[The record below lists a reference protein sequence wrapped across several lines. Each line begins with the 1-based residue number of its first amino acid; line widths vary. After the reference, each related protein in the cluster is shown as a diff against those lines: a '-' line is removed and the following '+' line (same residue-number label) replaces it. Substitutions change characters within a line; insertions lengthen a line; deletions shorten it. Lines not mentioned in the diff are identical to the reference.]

1 MNATNVLDV
10 GSFSARR
17 QPADVEIVVP
27 VHNEEAGLAASVRRL
42 HAYLETHFPFSWRIT
57 IADNA
62 STDRTWAVARILAA
76 ELDGVHALHLDEKG
90 RGLALR
96 TAWLASDAA
105 VVAYMDVDLS
115 TELDALLP
123 LVAPLLSG
131 HSDVAIG
138 SRLANGAR
146 VVRAPKRE
154 LISRSYNLI
163 LKATLHNHFTDA
175 QCGFKAIRS
184 ETARALLP
192 MVEDNAW
199 FFDTELLALAE
210 RNGLRI
216 HEVPVDWIDDPDSRV
231 DIRSTAIED
240 LKGVWRLVRGFAAGR
255 GSLPADDVARAE
267 VVADADLPSQLVR
280 FAGVGL
286 TSTVVFGLLFLG
298 LAPVLG
304 PVPADV
310 VALALCALANTI
322 ANRRLTF
329 DVRGGA
335 GRLRDYLAGTALAGL
350 PLLLT
355 LLALAGLADASTGL
369 KLVAIT
375 IANGAATM
383 LRFVL
388 LRRVVLGN
396 RPSTGGTVPGG
407 TVAGGTV
414 PRDMVP
420 GDPIAGGGR

>member
-1 MNATNVLDV
+1 
-10 GSFSARR
+10 
-17 QPADVEIVVP
+17 VP
-27 VHNEEAGLAASVRRL
+27 VHDEEAGLAASIRRL
-42 HAYLETHFPFSWRIT
+42 HAYLGARFPFSWRIT

-62 STDRTWAVARILAA
+62 STDRTWGIAGILAA
-76 ELDGVHALHLDEKG
+76 ELDGVGAIHLDAKG

-96 TAWLASDAA
+96 TAWLASEAT

-115 TELDALLP
+115 TDLDAFLP

-131 HSDVAIG
+131 HSDIAIG
-138 SRLANGAR
+138 SRLAHGAR

-163 LKATLHNHFTDA
+163 LKATLHNNFTDA
-175 QCGFKAIRS
+175 QCGFKAIRA
-184 ETARALLP
+184 ETARALVP
-192 MVEDNAW
+192 MVQDNAW

-255 GSLPADDVARAE
+255 GSLPADDDTRSGPGT
-267 VVADADLPSQLVR
+267 DADLPSQLAR
-280 FAGVGL
+280 FAGVGI
-286 TSTVVFGLLFLG
+286 TSTIVFGLLFLG

-304 PVPADV
+304 TVPADV
-310 VALALCALANTI
+310 VALGLCALANTV

-335 GRLRDYLAGTALAGL
+335 GRVRDYLAGTALAAL
-350 PLLLT
+350 PLVLT
-355 LLALAGLADASTGL
+355 LLALAGLAGASIGV

-375 IANGAATM
+375 VANGAA
-383 LRFVL
+383 LRPL
-388 LRRVVLGN
+388 APGRPRPRRSEGPMSELASESSAQALRAQRGVH
-396 RPSTGGTVPGG
+396 RPSVGECDVGCRPISTV
-407 TVAGGTV
+407 
-414 PRDMVP
+414 
-420 GDPIAGGGR
+420 GR